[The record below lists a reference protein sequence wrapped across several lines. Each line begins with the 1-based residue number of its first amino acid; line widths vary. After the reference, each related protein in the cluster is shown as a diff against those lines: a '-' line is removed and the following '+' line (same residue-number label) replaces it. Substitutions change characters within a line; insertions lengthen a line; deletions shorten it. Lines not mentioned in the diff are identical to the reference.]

1 MKSDKNILTIRQLHG
16 RLFQYKSGIIIVII
30 LQILWAFIELIFP
43 FLTQALVDQGIQ
55 HQDLNFIYLILIA
68 QLILFVGTI
77 SADYFKM
84 WMVRNIG
91 VRLNMQLINNY
102 LKQILKKRILFFN
115 KHPYGVILQNLN
127 DNFRIERFLTD
138 SYVNL
143 INAFFRILIFGIV
156 LFMFDV
162 KVGLILVASIIIF
175 FFWNFVFWKQ
185 RAAVDKRMF
194 ATQTTIRS
202 SLLQVI
208 SGVYDIKLNN
218 QERSRLEEWYDSQDV
233 LSTTRL
239 WQLKIWQ
246 YYSGGVAV
254 INQLR
259 DIFILFFTAIAVMK
273 GTLTLGA
280 MIAIQY
286 ILGRLNQPMTD
297 IMQFIQDYQDAKL
310 SLGRL
315 KEFTSTREEDYLPKE
330 QTLDTKYQLGLSL
343 DNISFNYKSTP
354 AVKGVSLTIPYGKKV
369 AIVGESGS
377 GKSTLLKMFLKL
389 LIPDEGRLKLGNRR
403 LDDVDTGN
411 WRLNCSSVSQEGF
424 IFDEPIL
431 YNITL
436 EREDENIDFDQLYKS
451 IELACLTTIV
461 DDLEE
466 GIHTRLGKEGKVLS
480 KGQGQRIMIAR
491 AFYKNAPYL
500 FMDEPTS
507 ALDNITAM
515 NVISNLKEAYSERT
529 AVIVTHKLA
538 VAEKMDLIFLM
549 DKGVIVES
557 GTHEKLLEKGGMYT
571 ELYNS

>member
-1 MKSDKNILTIRQLHG
+1 MKSDKNILTIRQLHA
-16 RLFQYKSGIIIVII
+16 RLLQYKSGIIIVIT
-30 LQILWAFIELIFP
+30 LQVLWAFIELTVP

-55 HQDLNFIYLILIA
+55 HNDLNFIYLILIA

-143 INAFFRILIFGIV
+143 INAFFRLLIFGIV
-156 LFMFDV
+156 LFIFDF
-162 KVGLILVASIIIF
+162 KVGLILLISTIIF
-175 FFWNFVFWKQ
+175 FVWNFAFWKQ

-194 ATQTTIRS
+194 STQTAIRS
-202 SLLQVI
+202 SLLQIV

-218 QERSRLEEWYDSQDV
+218 QERNKLEEWYNSQDL

-246 YYSGGVAV
+246 YYFGGVAV

-259 DIFILFFTAIAVMK
+259 DIFILFFTAIAVMD
-273 GTLTLGA
+273 GRLTLGS

-310 SLGRL
+310 SLSRL
-315 KEFTSTREEDYLPKE
+315 KKFTGPGPEDYLPKE
-330 QTLDTKYQLGLSL
+330 TTIETKYQLDITIDKL
-343 DNISFNYKSTP
+343 SFNYESTP
-354 AVKGVSLTIPYGKKV
+354 AVKDITFDIPYGKKV

-377 GKSTLLKMFLKL
+377 GKSTLLKLLLKL
-389 LIPDEGRLKLGNRR
+389 LTPNEGRIKVGDRR
-403 LDDVDTGN
+403 LDDLDTAN

-424 IFDEPIL
+424 IFDETIL

-436 EREDENIDFDQLYKS
+436 EREDQKINFDQFYAS
-451 IELACLTTIV
+451 IKAACLTKII
-461 DDLEE
+461 DNLDE
-466 GIHTRLGKEGKVLS
+466 GIHTKLGKEAKILS

-491 AFYKNAPYL
+491 ALYKNAPYL

-515 NVISNLKEAYSERT
+515 DVIKNMKKMYHDKT
-529 AVIVTHKLA
+529 VVIVTHKLA
-538 VAEKMDLIFLM
+538 VAEKMDIIFLM
-549 DKGVIVES
+549 DNGLIVES
-557 GTHEKLLEKGGMYT
+557 GTHMDLLAKEGMYAK
-571 ELYNS
+571 LYNS

>member
-1 MKSDKNILTIRQLHG
+1 MNSDKNILTIRQLHS
-16 RLFQYKSGIIIVII
+16 RLLQYKSGIIIVII
-30 LQILWAFIELIFP
+30 LQILWAFIELLFP

-143 INAFFRILIFGIV
+143 INAFFRVLIFGIV
-156 LFMFDV
+156 LFMFNV
-162 KVGLILVASIIIF
+162 KVGLILLASTIIF
-175 FFWNFVFWKQ
+175 FFWNFAFWRQ
-185 RAAVDKRMF
+185 RAEVDKRMF
-194 ATQTTIRS
+194 TAQTTVRS
-202 SLLQVI
+202 SLLQVVG
-208 SGVYDIKLNN
+208 GVYDIKLNN
-218 QERSRLEEWYDSQDV
+218 QERNRLEEWYDSQDV
-233 LSTTRL
+233 LSVTRL

-246 YYSGGVAV
+246 YYNGGVAV

-259 DIFILFFTAIAVMK
+259 DIFILFFTAIAVME
-273 GTLTLGA
+273 GELTLGA

-297 IMQFIQDYQDAKL
+297 IMDFIQNYQDAKL
-310 SLGRL
+310 SLSRL
-315 KEFTSTREEDYLPKE
+315 KEFTAPGTEDYLPNEK
-330 QTLDTKYQLGLSL
+330 TIYTKYQL
-343 DNISFNYKSTP
+343 DITIDKVSFNYKSTP
-354 AVKGVSLTIPYGKKV
+354 AVKEVSLHIPYGSTV

-377 GKSTLLKMFLKL
+377 GKSTLLKLLLKL
-389 LIPDEGRLKLGNRR
+389 LSPDQGRIKIDNRR
-403 LDDVDTGN
+403 LDDIDTGN

-424 IFDEPIL
+424 IFDESIL

-436 EREDENIDFDQLYKS
+436 EREDKHIDFDQLYKS
-451 IELACLTTIV
+451 IDLACLTSIV

-466 GIHTRLGKEGKVLS
+466 GIHTKLGKEGKILS

-515 NVISNLKEAYSERT
+515 SIIHNLKEAYRERT

-549 DKGVIVES
+549 DNGLIVES
-557 GTHEKLLEKGGMYT
+557 GTHEELLKKGEMYAT
-571 ELYNS
+571 LYNS